1 MNFHIVISLLGP
13 ICLLA
18 LGLILKFSN
27 NPGLG
32 SSKKYWPYIV
42 IIGLIL
48 LALKIWKL
56 FL

>member
-18 LGLILKFSN
+18 LGIMLKFSN

-42 IIGLIL
+42 IIGLVI